1 MKYFLSLDISL
12 ASAYLKVM
20 MSFTEP
26 PTLQQLA
33 RRSLLKDEAL
43 AISALEDLP
52 NELFPDLFKG
62 AFTSKQ
68 PNILR
73 QMVAAWPFQ
82 CLPVGALM
90 ESPDLETLKA
100 LLEGLDLLLAQKDQ
114 HRKWKLRVLDFRNAH
129 HDFWKV
135 WAGRQ
140 HIVSSSDVIGNNQAV
155 ENHSILGG
163 KQTMTV
169 LMNHFLMSHHPSK
182 YLKYFY
188 QWAKQRKDAI
198 QVICQKL
205 EFGAFPAY
213 YPLDVLEV
221 FDTGSIQELEIN
233 TCWDIHTLALLAP
246 GLGQMKNLQKLIFKE
261 IYVPVHLP
269 RDQEMEACCFTEIFS
284 QFSKLNK
291 LQHLYLN
298 DVYFLNGR
306 LDQVLSCLG
315 SPLETLA
322 ITRCMLSESD
332 MKYLSQCPSIHQLKH
347 LDLSGVTFIHL
358 NDTFLGSLLQRL
370 TASLQTLKLKGCMIM
385 DMQIIA
391 LLPALSQCSQLTE
404 VNFVKNVLSMG
415 SLKKLLQHTAKLT
428 QLTREQYPAPD
439 EVYDD
444 IGDVIPD
451 RFVKLCSELMDTL
464 KGIRQPKQVYF
475 VSKRCLDCRKSFIY
489 DLEARLCSC
498 WEYTK

>member
-20 MSFTEP
+20 MSFTDP

-52 NELFPDLFKG
+52 KELFPPLFKG
-62 AFTSKQ
+62 AFASKQ

-73 QMVAAWPFQ
+73 QMVAAWPFL

-100 LLEGLDLLLAQKDQ
+100 LLDGLDLLLAEKNQ
-114 HRKWKLRVLDFRNAH
+114 HRKWKLQVLDLRDAN
-129 HDFWKV
+129 HDFWNV
-135 WAGRQ
+135 WSEGQ
-140 HIVSSSDVIGNNQAV
+140 HTVSSSDVIGNNKAV
-155 ENHSILGG
+155 GNHPILGG
-163 KQTMTV
+163 KQTTTI
-169 LMNHFLMSHHPSK
+169 LMNHFLMSHCPSK

-188 QWAKQRKDAI
+188 QWAKERKDSI

-213 YPLDVLEV
+213 YPMDVLEV
-221 FDTGSIQELEIN
+221 FDTASIQELEIN

-269 RDQEMEACCFTEIFS
+269 RNQEMEACCFTVIFS

-306 LDQVLSCLG
+306 LDQVLSCLR
-315 SPLETLA
+315 SPLETLS
-322 ITRCMLSESD
+322 ITRCMLSHSD
-332 MKYLSQCPSIHQLKH
+332 MKYLSQCPSIQQLKH
-347 LDLSGVTFIHL
+347 LDMSGVTFIHL

-370 TASLQTLKLKGCMIM
+370 TATLQTLKLKGCMIR
-385 DMQIIA
+385 DMQINA

-404 VNFVKNVLSMG
+404 LNFVNNVLSMG
-415 SLKKLLQHTAKLT
+415 CLKKLLQHTDKLT
-428 QLTREQYPAPD
+428 QLTREKYPAPD

-451 RFVKLCSELMDTL
+451 RFVQLCSELMDTL
-464 KGIRQPKQVYF
+464 KGIRQPKKFYF
-475 VSKRCLDCRKSFIY
+475 ISKRYFNGR
-489 DLEARLCSC
+489 
-498 WEYTK
+498 